1 MNMSW
6 ALFKANLRVNR
17 FLWLLIVAV
26 YSFYSTILVSMFD
39 PDSVDTLKNMLD
51 MLPAELMNAMGMNFG
66 STLLTFL
73 SGTLYSLLLY
83 LFPMILSIIINH
95 RLIAVHVDK
104 GSMSYLLST
113 SNSRIRIAVTQA
125 VFSLISITAIFCWIT
140 ILTLITSSAV
150 FPGLLDTKHFIL
162 LNLYALL
169 MYYTINGI
177 CFFASCL
184 ANEGKY
190 SLGLGAGLPITFV
203 LLQMLGDSGEKLNW
217 IGNLSLF
224 ALFDPERLFAGDNFA
239 YIGMGVFAAIA
250 AVLYALGI
258 FYFNKKDLP
267 I

>member
-1 MNMSW
+1 MSW
-6 ALFKANLRVNR
+6 ALFKANMRANR
-17 FLWLLIVAV
+17 FIWLLIVAV
-26 YSFYSTILVSMFD
+26 YSFYSIILVSMFD
-39 PDSVDTLKNMLD
+39 PESVDTLKDMLD
-51 MLPAELMNAMGMNFG
+51 MLPPELINAMGMNFG

-83 LFPMILSIIINH
+83 LFPMIVSIIINH

-113 SNSRIRIAVTQA
+113 SNSRIRVAATQA
-125 VFSLISITAIFCWIT
+125 AFSLISITAIFCWIT
-140 ILTLITSSAV
+140 VLTLIVSSAM
-150 FPGLLDTKHFIL
+150 FPGSMDIKRFIL

-184 ANEGKY
+184 ANESKY
-190 SLGLGAGLPITFV
+190 SLGLGAGLPIAFV
-203 LLQMLGDSGEKLNW
+203 LLQMLSDSAEKLNW

-224 ALFDPERLFAGDNFA
+224 ALFDPARLFAGDSFA
-239 YIGMGVFAAIA
+239 YIGMAVFAGL
-250 AVLYALGI
+250 AVALYVGGI
-258 FYFNKKDLP
+258 IIFNKKDLP